1 MGSGFFSQSALL
13 YEKSAGRDRSFSSI
27 SVPVWAEDIR
37 MIHGKPGIPLQRPVH
52 QDGKTVGNAKGAL
65 GKIFLPMRE
74 YYRRDKKEIS
84 LKPLF
89 PGYLFVYSN
98 MGREELHAFL
108 LAHRGKVASFLKEL
122 GRPGRDLSKS
132 RGCLEGQGC
141 LESQGRLEGWGNPLE
156 DAAADLTEEESSF
169 LDTVLDDDG
178 IQRMSAGY
186 RESDGK
192 IAVMEGPL
200 VAYASRIVKVDRH
213 ERAAYLNLRFREI
226 DIVAGLEVRP
236 KSHFF
241 PDGKDVPVTLGDGTE
256 VDLLE
261 LKKRMMEG
269 QSVYRSLGGF
279 RT

>member
-1 MGSGFFSQSALL
+1 MESQGYHYSVLFTRTEKQSEMQRALSDAFP
-13 YEKSAGRDRSFSSI
+13 KDR
-27 SVPVWAEDIR
+27 
-37 MIHGKPGIPLQRPVH
+37 
-52 QDGKTVGNAKGAL
+52 

-89 PGYLFVYSN
+89 PGYLFVHSD
-98 MGREELHAFL
+98 MGREELHEFL

-122 GRPGRDLSKS
+122 GRSGRDLSES
-132 RGCLEGQGC
+132 RGYLESQGC
-141 LESQGRLEGWGNPLE
+141 LESQGNPLE
-156 DAAADLTEEESSF
+156 DAAADLTKEESGF

-226 DIVAGLEVRP
+226 GVVAGLEVRP
-236 KSHFF
+236 KSHYF